1 MPVRTG
7 QADAWPVVLQMV
19 GRMTLLGQAGSAT
32 PTIDWAWIGRHTD
45 DMVTRIV
52 KHLIFTGIAVSIGF
66 VISMALSL
74 VIVRYR
80 WTYGPITGVA
90 GLLYT
95 IPSLALFGLLIP
107 ITGLTVTTAEIA
119 LVSYTLLILI
129 RNTVAGLDAVPREVR
144 DAALGMG
151 FSPVQLLLKVDLPL
165 ALPVIV
171 AGLRVAT
178 VTTVGLVTVT
188 ALIGMDNL
196 GSFITDGLQR
206 LFITPVLVGAALSIA
221 LAVAADLTLLGVER
235 LIAPWTRVARE
246 AR

>member
-1 MPVRTG
+1 VL
-7 QADAWPVVLQMV
+7 QADQDGPVN
-19 GRMTLLGQAGSAT
+19 LLAQAGSGQ
-32 PTIDWAWIGRHTD
+32 PFVDWSWIGDHTD
-45 DMVTRIV
+45 DMTARLV
-52 KHLIFTGIAVSIGF
+52 KHIIFTGIALGIGF
-66 VISMALSL
+66 AISLVLSL

-107 ITGLTVTTAEIA
+107 ITGFTVTTAEIA

-129 RNTVAGLDAVPREVR
+129 RNTVAGLDGVPRDVR
-144 DAALGMG
+144 EAAAGMG
-151 FSPVQLLLKVDLPL
+151 FSPTQVLVKVDLPL

-178 VTTVGLVTVT
+178 VTTIGLVTVT
-188 ALIGMDNL
+188 ALIGMENL
-196 GSFITDGLQR
+196 GTFITDGLQR
-206 LFITPVLVGAALSIA
+206 LFITPVLVGAVLSIA
-221 LAVAADLTLLGVER
+221 LAVAADVALLGVQR
-235 LIAPWTRVARE
+235 LIAPWTRSTRE

>member
-1 MPVRTG
+1 
-7 QADAWPVVLQMV
+7 
-19 GRMTLLGQAGSAT
+19 MTLLRQAAGSVA
-32 PTIDWAWIGRHTD
+32 PSIDWAWIGRHTD
-45 DMVTRIV
+45 DMVARVI
-52 KHLIFTGIAVSIGF
+52 KHLIFTGIAVGLGF
-66 VISMALSL
+66 AISLALSL
-74 VIVRYR
+74 LIVRYR

-129 RNTVAGLDAVPREVR
+129 RNTVAGLDGVPAEVR

-151 FSPVQLLLKVDLPL
+151 FSPIQLLLKVDLPL

-178 VTTVGLVTVT
+178 VTTIGLVTVT

-206 LFITPVLVGAALSIA
+206 LFVTPLLVGAVLSIA

-235 LIAPWTRVARE
+235 LIAPWTRATRE